1 MFTNWL
7 RLHSPEAD
15 SKMRICAYTVHYIH
29 APTETGKE
37 SRGAG
42 WRWEEATQRCMYS
55 RSYRGQVAWV
65 PWATLSTSR
74 CKSYLRGEAKGLGSP
89 TPPSSAKGCTRVISR
104 HRRQSPSTSVS
115 LSVWTNYSSPS
126 AIFLKRVPGNYSG
139 NESTSKPVGT

>member
-15 SKMRICAYTVHYIH
+15 WKMRICAYTVHYIH
-29 APTETGKE
+29 AATETGKE

-55 RSYRGQVAWV
+55 SSYRGQLCLCPLGHSKHFEVQVV
-65 PWATLSTSR
+65 PQSRGQGTRLS
-74 CKSYLRGEAKGLGSP
+74 YSP
-89 TPPSSAKGCTRVISR
+89 TSAKGCTRVISR
-104 HRRQSPSTSVS
+104 HHRQSPSASVS

-126 AIFLKRVPGNYSG
+126 AVFLKRVPGNYSG